1 MKQAHSHESCYRIL
15 NINNN
20 ASWDDLR
27 KSYRSLIQKWH
38 PDRYMDDVGKSE
50 ANDKLKDLNTAYKVL
65 SDYYK
70 RNNSLPLFTQTVPP
84 STSSEQKPAA
94 QSKKKVKQSPFKK
107 KIAAT
112 KRKNNIQ
119 YVFTIS
125 LVIVAS
131 IILYQ
136 NLDSIILSFSTP
148 LEYSKEDSKED
159 NIDNAKIKKM
169 EKEIKSKYFTYG
181 SSLGEVI
188 NVQGAPDYT
197 ADNIWYYGNSEVHF
211 KDGHVVKWIRTSS
224 RQLKARDIL
233 TDQ

>member
-1 MKQAHSHESCYRIL
+1 MKQPHSYESCYKIL
-15 NINNN
+15 NIEDK

-70 RNNSLPLFTQTVPP
+70 RNNTLPLYTRNIPP
-84 STSSEQKPAA
+84 STEQKPTV
-94 QSKKKVKQSPFKK
+94 QPKKKVKQSSIKK
-107 KIAAT
+107 NIAAT

-119 YVFTIS
+119 HIFTVS
-125 LVIVAS
+125 LVF
-131 IILYQ
+131 IIIAFFYQ
-136 NLDSIILSFSTP
+136 YLDSIIVSFSTP
-148 LEYSKEDSKED
+148 LEYSKEET
-159 NIDNAKIKKM
+159 IDKTKIKKM
-169 EKEIKSKYFTYG
+169 KKEDDSKYFTYG

-188 NVQGAPDYT
+188 YVQGPPDRT
-197 ADNIWYYGNSEVHF
+197 VENVWFYGNSEVHF
-211 KDGHVVKWIRTSS
+211 KGGHVVKWIRTSS
-224 RQLKARDIL
+224 MQLKARDIL